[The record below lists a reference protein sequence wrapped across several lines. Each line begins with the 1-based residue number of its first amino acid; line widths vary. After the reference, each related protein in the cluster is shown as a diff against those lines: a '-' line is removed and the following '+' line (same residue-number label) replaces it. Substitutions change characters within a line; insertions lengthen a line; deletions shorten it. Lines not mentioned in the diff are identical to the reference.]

1 MRRYFGRKGFISN
14 EYSGQNADDIPG
26 KETSPYATNIPKE
39 SPVSLST
46 NACLSMILRLNE
58 PAYIKSPN
66 IHVGSG
72 IQHSA
77 SPLFSKV
84 ASQGQ
89 ITLLTPS
96 TSIPCSLGSSFDD
109 RPELFLRKLG
119 AYHPIDKDDAP
130 GTSRAQRPSK
140 SPELSDNAPEDTQD
154 ELWIPVLEESKE
166 QHAESGPPKSC
177 DYVPPQDSGGNR
189 EASSFANPNRDEPD
203 NPDDGNYDM
212 KEDSILQ
219 PQIPKLLQTWASE
232 SEWGMCQH
240 PVLESFEKKDRLE
253 AHASQPAFCIFKDMS
268 PSERFM
274 SPEDET
280 AVGRLGCFGSPE
292 EAWWKMFQ
300 LLIPG
305 AQNPDLE
312 VLKIQYC
319 SYYVYT
325 DSFDIPC
332 LSFSEVS
339 FELGQSGV
347 PASTVE
353 EGPTIENGVP
363 RTAMPDMNQGSFSY
377 SIPPYLAHL
386 PLLGSTITQEF
397 QPDGHYVQKSASSSR
412 HQLQSL
418 ALGSPTPTQTRYP
431 SQGSEPVNSSREQR
445 LLRHIQI
452 LREKYLDAETKITFL
467 QETTRNTVSQ
477 VGRADEVIENHLA
490 SDKSL
495 PDHVYESL
503 FEDSTILSNVRRG
516 MR

>member
-1 MRRYFGRKGFISN
+1 MDMRRYFGRKGFISN

-46 NACLSMILRLNE
+46 NACLSTILRLNE

-119 AYHPIDKDDAP
+119 AYHPIDKDDARRVARECLLSP
-130 GTSRAQRPSK
+130 KPTDESEPQHRNVVKANTCMTRPRDIGLARVRINILSIAGTSRAQRPSK

-212 KEDSILQ
+212 NEDSILQ
-219 PQIPKLLQTWASE
+219 PQSKISGAGGFGRSL
-232 SEWGMCQH
+232 
-240 PVLESFEKKDRLE
+240 
-253 AHASQPAFCIFKDMS
+253 
-268 PSERFM
+268 RF
-274 SPEDET
+274 
-280 AVGRLGCFGSPE
+280 AC
-292 EAWWKMFQ
+292 
-300 LLIPG
+300 
-305 AQNPDLE
+305 
-312 VLKIQYC
+312 
-319 SYYVYT
+319 
-325 DSFDIPC
+325 
-332 LSFSEVS
+332 
-339 FELGQSGV
+339 
-347 PASTVE
+347 
-353 EGPTIENGVP
+353 
-363 RTAMPDMNQGSFSY
+363 
-377 SIPPYLAHL
+377 PY
-386 PLLGSTITQEF
+386 
-397 QPDGHYVQKSASSSR
+397 
-412 HQLQSL
+412 
-418 ALGSPTPTQTRYP
+418 
-431 SQGSEPVNSSREQR
+431 
-445 LLRHIQI
+445 
-452 LREKYLDAETKITFL
+452 
-467 QETTRNTVSQ
+467 
-477 VGRADEVIENHLA
+477 
-490 SDKSL
+490 
-495 PDHVYESL
+495 
-503 FEDSTILSNVRRG
+503 
-516 MR
+516 